1 MKYTKKQL
9 SAIAYLTSIGDKAR
23 LAAYKQQLENRVK
36 AKKEARERRKADI
49 VKIAATVKIGDVFL
63 CSWGYEQTNVDFFQV
78 IAKAGKNSVRIRQ
91 VYPTLIADEDSGSMA
106 ANREYQIPAN
116 GELLPAA
123 DRSVFIEDQDN
134 GDLKRVDGYID
145 KNGDICAAIKL
156 RSYAYAYRQAPG
168 VVRCYES
175 WYA

>member
-1 MKYTKKQL
+1 MKYTRKQL
-9 SAIAYLTSIGDKAR
+9 DTIEYLTSIGNTAR
-23 LAAYKQQLENRVK
+23 LEAYKQQLEDREK
-36 AKKEARERRKADI
+36 AKKEAREKRKADI
-49 VKIAATVKIGDVFL
+49 AKIAATVKIGDVFS

-78 IAKAGKNSVRIRQ
+78 IAKVGKNSVRIRQ
-91 VYPTLIADEDSGSMA
+91 VKPLMVADQASGPMA

-123 DRSVFIEDQDN
+123 DHSVFIEDQDN

-145 KNGDICAAIKL
+145 NNGAVRAAIKM
-156 RSYAYAYRQAPG
+156 RSYAYAYREAPG